1 MAASVP
7 GPAALLDVR
16 EVWRRERGAIQF
28 LLEMWDQPRC
38 KDWLA
43 GSPEPCGGKRT
54 IAMPLDSSLQK
65 RRDRTAAVAAS
76 IRSASIRGKLGG
88 AFILL
93 LGGIFAALL
102 SGFGVWTSHLS
113 FITVTGALIAAA
125 LSSWIGAV
133 VLRTAPLAAL
143 LFSAP
148 MAVGLVFAALSKQWW
163 GCAVLLSCMSIP
175 FAALAL
181 YRFDQRKPDHSR

>member
-1 MAASVP
+1 MAM
-7 GPAALLDVR
+7 R
-16 EVWRRERGAIQF
+16 
-28 LLEMWDQPRC
+28 LEAPSQ
-38 KDWLA
+38 A
-43 GSPEPCGGKRT
+43 
-54 IAMPLDSSLQK
+54 
-65 RRDRTAAVAAS
+65 RRDRTSAVAAS

-93 LGGIFAALL
+93 LGGFFAALL
-102 SGFGVWTSHLS
+102 TGFGVSASHLS
-113 FITVTGALIAAA
+113 FITVTGALIAAV

-148 MAVGLVFAALSKQWW
+148 MAVGLVFAAISKQWW
-163 GCAVLLSCMSIP
+163 GCAVLSSCMLIP

-181 YRFDQRKPDHSR
+181 YRFDQRKPDHSG

>member
-1 MAASVP
+1 MAMR
-7 GPAALLDVR
+7 LD
-16 EVWRRERGAIQF
+16 APSQ
-28 LLEMWDQPRC
+28 
-38 KDWLA
+38 A
-43 GSPEPCGGKRT
+43 
-54 IAMPLDSSLQK
+54 
-65 RRDRTAAVAAS
+65 RRDRTAAMAAS

-102 SGFGVWTSHLS
+102 SGFGVSTSHLS
-113 FITVTGALIAAA
+113 FITVTGALIAAV

-148 MAVGLVFAALSKQWW
+148 MAVGLVFAAISRQWW
-163 GCAVLLSCMSIP
+163 GCAVLLSCMLIP

-181 YRFDQRKPDHSR
+181 YRFDQRKPDHSG

>member
-1 MAASVP
+1 MAMR
-7 GPAALLDVR
+7 LDPPSQV
-16 EVWRRERGAIQF
+16 
-28 LLEMWDQPRC
+28 
-38 KDWLA
+38 
-43 GSPEPCGGKRT
+43 
-54 IAMPLDSSLQK
+54 

-76 IRSASIRGKLGG
+76 IRSASIRGKFGG

-93 LGGIFAALL
+93 LGGIFGALL
-102 SGFGVWTSHLS
+102 SGFGLSTSNLS
-113 FITVTGALIAAA
+113 FLTVTGALIAAV

-148 MAVGLVFAALSKQWW
+148 MTVGLVFAAISKQWW
-163 GCAVLLSCMSIP
+163 GCAVLLGCMLIP

-181 YRFDQRKPDHSR
+181 YRFDQRKPDHSG